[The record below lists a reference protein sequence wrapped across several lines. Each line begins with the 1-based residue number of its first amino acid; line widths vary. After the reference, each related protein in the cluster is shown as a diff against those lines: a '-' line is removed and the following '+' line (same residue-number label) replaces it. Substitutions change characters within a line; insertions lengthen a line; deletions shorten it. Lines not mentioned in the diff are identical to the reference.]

1 MLYFFLSILLVVIDQ
16 ITKVAV
22 RQNLA
27 LGGSAPF
34 LPHVLKLTYVQNTGA
49 AFSFLAGADLTW
61 LLAIVSLVATVVIAL
76 ALWKDVFPGVWGR
89 LALALLLA
97 GAAGNLI
104 DRAILGYVTDMFQTV
119 FMDFP
124 VFNVADICV
133 VCGGALMVVY
143 VLFFYDRDSAAP
155 GEKTD
160 DPTEELSPEEKAD
173 VPPEDD
179 HDPA

>member
-1 MLYFFLSILLVVIDQ
+1 MLYFLLSILLIVIDQ
-16 ITKVAV
+16 ATKVAV
-22 RQNLA
+22 RQSLA
-27 LGGSAPF
+27 LGGTAPF
-34 LPHVLKLTYVQNTGA
+34 LPHILELTYVQNTGA

-89 LALALLLA
+89 LSLSLLLA

-104 DRAILGYVTDMFQTV
+104 DRALLGYVTDMFQTV

-133 VCGGALMVVY
+133 VCGGALMIVY
-143 VLFFYDRDSAAP
+143 VLFFYDKDSPNP
-155 GEKTD
+155 GEKTGAVQEGSAPD
-160 DPTEELSPEEKAD
+160 ARTDSPED
-173 VPPEDD
+173 S
-179 HDPA
+179 HDPD

>member
-1 MLYFFLSILLVVIDQ
+1 MYFLLSILLIVIDQ
-16 ITKVAV
+16 LTKVWV
-22 RQNLA
+22 RGNLS

-34 LPHVLKLTYVQNTGA
+34 LPHVLELTYVQNTGA

-61 LLAIVSLVATVVIAL
+61 LLAIVSLIATVVIAL
-76 ALWKDVFPGVWGR
+76 ALWRDFFPGFWGR
-89 LALALLLA
+89 LSLSLLLA

-133 VCGGALMVVY
+133 VCGGALMIVY
-143 VLFFYDRDSAAP
+143 VLFFYERDHRTEASAPNARS
-155 GEKTD
+155 D
-160 DPTEELSPEEKAD
+160 S
-173 VPPEDD
+173 
-179 HDPA
+179 HDEP

>member
-1 MLYFFLSILLVVIDQ
+1 MLYFLLSILLIVIDQ
-16 ITKVAV
+16 LTKTAI

-27 LGGSAPF
+27 LGSSMPF
-34 LPHVLKLTYVQNTGA
+34 LPHVLELTYVQNTGA

-61 LLAIVSLVATVVIAL
+61 LLAIVSLAATVVIAV
-76 ALWKDVFPGVWGR
+76 ALWKDVFPSLWGR
-89 LALALLLA
+89 LSLTLLLA

-104 DRAILGYVTDMFQTV
+104 DRAILGYVTDMFKTV

-133 VCGGALMVVY
+133 VCGGVLMIVY
-143 VLFFYDRDSAAP
+143 VLFFYDKDK
-155 GEKTD
+155 GG
-160 DPTEELSPEEKAD
+160 
-173 VPPEDD
+173 PEDS